1 MLPAPPAPPQQ
12 VLTPRQ
18 ALFAP
23 TQEVAWEEAEGRV
36 CAQQIAPY
44 PPGVPVVAPGE
55 RICKKSI
62 AYLDEIGYNTREDIA
77 VVPQSVC
84 VS

>member
-1 MLPAPPAPPQQ
+1 MNEKENALARQQ
-12 VLTPRQ
+12 ELVNLAR
-18 ALFAP
+18 
-23 TQEVAWEEAEGRV
+23 AEGRV
-36 CAQQIAPY
+36 CAQQITPY

-62 AYLDEIGYNTREDIA
+62 AYLDEIGYNTGEDIA
-77 VVPQSVC
+77 VVRQSVC

>member
-1 MLPAPPAPPQQ
+1 MKLLTFKGGAHPNEGKALSENCRIRALDLQGEFVFPMSQHIGAPAK
-12 VLTPRQ
+12 
-18 ALFAP
+18 
-23 TQEVAWEEAEGRV
+23 
-36 CAQQIAPY
+36 
-44 PPGVPVVAPGE
+44 PVVAPGE